1 VKRRFCHLLGH
12 GSYRSVV
19 SQLPKPARKE
29 GRRLPKGPWRF
40 GETRSP
46 IAAKGDFAP
55 PFVVAVWIICRELQ
69 REQAKD

>member
-1 VKRRFCHLLGH
+1 
-12 GSYRSVV
+12 
-19 SQLPKPARKE
+19 
-29 GRRLPKGPWRF
+29 LPKGPWRF